1 MQENF
6 SYVPR
11 AAVSKFIELC
21 DICSLHRHKNSSV
34 LRPLAQFKHCSR
46 GIVSELTQSNSSVK
60 TGQKEEEDVVKGGGQ
75 KVDDGCAEFPDTP
88 STLCSEVT
96 EVSTSTMEKQ
106 KDSKD
111 ISNDKENNDDK
122 SSSSAS

>member
-21 DICSLHRHKNSSV
+21 DICSLHRPKNSSV
-34 LRPLAQFKHCSR
+34 LKPLAQYKHCNR
-46 GIVSELTQSNSSVK
+46 ETISELTQSKSSVK
-60 TGQKEEEDVVKGGGQ
+60 TGQKEEEDVVEGGGQ
-75 KVDDGCAEFPDTP
+75 KADDGCAEFPDIL

-96 EVSTSTMEKQ
+96 GVSTSTMEKQ
-106 KDSKD
+106 KASKD
-111 ISNDKENNDDK
+111 ISSNKENKDDK
-122 SSSSAS
+122 SSSGAS